1 MNFCHVCDRNYIHIF
16 VVKQMSKA
24 GIFSSFCSIFKGLH
38 KPVSEYFRPSL
49 CAGVCVLHSVKV
61 KAVSVYAMN
70 AYGGSDGIAP
80 HVLNP

>member
-1 MNFCHVCDRNYIHIF
+1 
-16 VVKQMSKA
+16 MSKV

-38 KPVSEYFRPSL
+38 EAAFGYFRPTL

-61 KAVSVYAMN
+61 KAVSVYAMI